1 MKITEIQ
8 IRGFGKLNNLN
19 IHFSDGLN
27 VIYGE
32 NESGKSTLQ
41 TFIKASLFGLRGK
54 RGGKEGAA
62 ALKRFLP
69 WNGKAFSG
77 YMNFTLSDG
86 RTYRADSDFA
96 NGICQLFDESCNDI
110 SGNCNPEKLLGIS
123 EDLFERTVFV
133 KQMGSRLDLPASKD
147 LLERIANLSEIGEE
161 FSVKNTYNILKEALI
176 RQVGTDRSYT
186 RPLDIINERLGALSE
201 ELMKASEFYK
211 ANTQSISNLQQ
222 LKQNLGEL
230 EIRHRLI
237 ETTIEHCRNNNELKA
252 LYERK
257 SDLVFLNDSIKK
269 TKGKIESLNTEISG
283 LQGKSLTGNT
293 ALADNSENGK
303 PSAKIKKA
311 VYTSISVI
319 VWAVTA
325 IVLFKANLKLPWLLL
340 SEGLALAV
348 FGIIAVA
355 VNRKGSAKNQA
366 VPVNTDDSSRIAL
379 ILTESLKIEQQQ
391 LDTLLKRK
399 SQLDADNIENSISR
413 LEKRLDTISEEL
425 GAKAEQHSG
434 IVPAEEMVL
443 INGILESGTNLLPQL
458 LKTEEALKNRIQQQ
472 REELAGIEAVMK
484 AVPGHRS
491 EQLIEEDIIRLSR
504 QKKKLEQRGQALK
517 MAMEAMESAANEVR
531 NKHIPNMNKRF
542 NQVFSELTSNKYSD
556 VRMGEGIMVSQPE
569 SKSIVPASML
579 SDGTIDQLY
588 LALRIAAAD
597 TIARNSETLPMILD
611 EPFSQYDDKRME
623 STLEYIYQIS
633 KKRQVIIFTC
643 KQRER
648 DIIQEKYI
656 SKIYSLT

>member
-41 TFIKASLFGLRGK
+41 AFIKASLFGLKGK

-62 ALKRFLP
+62 VLKRFLP
-69 WNGKAFSG
+69 WNGNAFSG
-77 YMNFTLSDG
+77 HMNFTLSDG
-86 RTYRADSDFA
+86 RTYRADNDFA
-96 NGICQLFDESCNDI
+96 NGVCQLFDKTFNDI

-147 LLERIANLSEIGEE
+147 LLERISNLSEIGEE
-161 FSVKNTYNILKEALI
+161 ISVKNTYNILKEALI

-201 ELMKASEFYK
+201 ERMKAAEFHK

-222 LKQNLGEL
+222 LKQNICEL

-237 ETTIEHCRNNNELKA
+237 ETAIEHCRNNNELKA

-257 SDLVFLNDSIKK
+257 SDLVFLNDSINKSE
-269 TKGKIESLNTEISG
+269 GKIESLNTQISE
-283 LQGKSLTGNT
+283 LQHKSLPGNM
-293 ALADNSENGK
+293 ALADKSENGK
-303 PSAKIKKA
+303 PSVRIKKV
-311 VYTSISVI
+311 VYASIGAI
-319 VWAVTA
+319 VWAA
-325 IVLFKANLKLPWLLL
+325 IAFVLFKANLKLPWLLL
-340 SEGLALAV
+340 SEGLALAG
-348 FGIIAVA
+348 FGIIALA
-355 VNRKGSAKNQA
+355 VNRKGSAKNKV
-366 VPVNTDDSSRIAL
+366 VPVNTEDSSRLAL
-379 ILTESLKIEQQQ
+379 ILSEALKSEQQQ

-399 SQLDADNIENSISR
+399 SQLNADNIANSISR

-434 IVPAEEMVL
+434 LVPAEEIVL
-443 INGILESGTNLLPQL
+443 INGILESGTNMLPQL
-458 LKTEEALKNRIQQQ
+458 LKTEEALENRIQQQ
-472 REELAGIEAVMK
+472 REELAGVEAVMK
-484 AVPGHRS
+484 AGTGHRS

-504 QKKKLEQRGQALK
+504 QKSKLEQRGQALK

-542 NQVFSELTSNKYSD
+542 NQVFSELTCNKYSD
-556 VRMGEGIMVSQPE
+556 VRMGDGIMVSQPD
-569 SKSIVPASML
+569 SKSIVSANML

-597 TIARNSETLPMILD
+597 TIARNNETLPLILD
-611 EPFSQYDDKRME
+611 EPFSQYDDKRIE
-623 STLEYIYQIS
+623 STLDYIYQVS
-633 KKRQVIIFTC
+633 QKRQVIIFTC